1 MNPNLSAK
9 NINNKHRENEMV
21 GAIIHIRKNFFTSV
35 FLKIFFGP
43 SLATPIP
50 RIAATFNCTNDVGMP
65 FVTEA
70 SKSKEAETKAII
82 PASNFPNKTISLPV
96 LFRILSPKI
105 ELPIAKLGATISVE
119 IIITSIKFLSP

>member
-1 MNPNLSAK
+1 MRQSK
-9 NINNKHRENEMV
+9 NEIV
-21 GAIIHIRKNFFTSV
+21 GAIIHIMKNFFTSV

-50 RIAATFNCTNDVGMP
+50 RIAATFNCTNEVGIP
-65 FVTEA
+65 LVTEA
-70 SKSKEAETKAII
+70 SRSNVAETKAII
-82 PASNFPNKTISLPV
+82 PASNLPNNTISLPV

-105 ELPIAKLGATISVE
+105 ELPIAKLGATIKVE